1 MYFKIGFNNI
11 RNKCLSIVF
20 TFKKYEN
27 NINYLHPKPKTK
39 FLIGEGVVGLKI
51 KTVKIK
57 TLLFYELIIYKVAT
71 GR

>member
-39 FLIGEGVVGLKI
+39 FLIGEI
-51 KTVKIK
+51 KTVKMK
-57 TLLFYELIIYKVAT
+57 TLLYYELIIYEVAT